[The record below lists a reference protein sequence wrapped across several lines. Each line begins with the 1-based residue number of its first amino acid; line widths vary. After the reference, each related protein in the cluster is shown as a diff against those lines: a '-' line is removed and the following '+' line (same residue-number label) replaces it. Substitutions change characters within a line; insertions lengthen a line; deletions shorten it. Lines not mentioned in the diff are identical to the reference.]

1 MYLECVTQSH
11 SSFAPG
17 AVHRAVQRAGWLA
30 EVAAALD
37 IASKLTVAL
46 FDHDGDRGDASVL
59 RAQIRAL
66 RTEVDSI
73 QRRRQPDY
81 EQFHPDWM
89 RLIASDQTPGDRSP
103 PPPKSAR

>member
-1 MYLECVTQSH
+1 MTQS
-11 SSFAPG
+11 SPSFAPG

-46 FDHDGDRGDASVL
+46 YDHDGDGRDANLL

-73 QRRRQPDY
+73 QRRREPDY
-81 EQFHPDWM
+81 EQYHPDWM
-89 RLIASDQTPGDRSP
+89 HFTAPDQTPGDRSP
-103 PPPKSAR
+103 PPPNSAR